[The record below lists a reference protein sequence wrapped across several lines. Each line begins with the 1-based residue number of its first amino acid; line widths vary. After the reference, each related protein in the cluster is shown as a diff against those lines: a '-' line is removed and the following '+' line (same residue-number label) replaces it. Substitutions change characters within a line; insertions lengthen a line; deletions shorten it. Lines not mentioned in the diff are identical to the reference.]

1 MRDATPSIG
10 PLSISGGIAQSV
22 SSRAGITLLLERLRQ
37 QHCLLA
43 IKPDSH
49 DTVYTSL
56 VLEVEPQRR
65 YYVLDALTPD
75 AGNAVLCR
83 DRHLHATA
91 HSEGIDLT
99 FRGKVTAVAENA
111 GAVYYRVPFPEAI
124 EYRQKREHRRVLI
137 PLAQRVPILLQTDPG
152 AIIRGELR
160 DISPGGCNIRLTGA
174 TVELAE
180 RDVLPR
186 CVITL
191 PAATRITATIEIC
204 HVAPTGTR
212 RPHRIGARF
221 YNLSR
226 GDERRIEQF
235 IAFIDRE
242 GVARSSA
249 A

>member
-1 MRDATPSIG
+1 M
-10 PLSISGGIAQSV
+10 
-22 SSRAGITLLLERLRQ
+22 LLERLRQ

-43 IKPDSH
+43 IKPDTSGA
-49 DTVYTSL
+49 TYTSL

-65 YYVLDALTPD
+65 YYVLDALSPD
-75 AGNAVLCR
+75 EGNSILSR
-83 DRHLHATA
+83 DRHLQASA

-99 FRGKVTAVAENA
+99 FRGKVNAVAENS

-124 EYRQKREHRRVLI
+124 DYRQKREHRRVLI

-152 AIIRGELR
+152 AVIRGELR

-174 TVELAE
+174 AVELAE

-204 HVAPTGTR
+204 HVAPTGAR
-212 RPHRIGARF
+212 RPLRIGARF

-226 GDERRIEQF
+226 ADERRIEQF
-235 IAFIDRE
+235 IAFLDRE